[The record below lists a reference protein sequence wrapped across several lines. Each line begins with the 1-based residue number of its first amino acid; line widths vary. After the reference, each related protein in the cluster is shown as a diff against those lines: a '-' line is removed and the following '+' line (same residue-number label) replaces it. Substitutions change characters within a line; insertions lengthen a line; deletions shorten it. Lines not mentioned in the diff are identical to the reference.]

1 MPNNMNNMG
10 NINGMGGM
18 NPNQKMDINQF
29 ISQMSNAQSRGVNPN
44 MLINQMIQKNPNVR
58 ILQQRLANMAQGRSP
73 QEFVIQLAKQNGATE
88 ENAQKLA
95 KMFGM
100 N

>member
-1 MPNNMNNMG
+1 MLNNF
-10 NINGMGGM
+10 NGMGYS
-18 NPNQKMDINQF
+18 NPQNQKMDINEY
-29 ISQMSNAQSRGVNPN
+29 IGQMEVAKSRGVNPN
-44 MLINQMIQKNPNVR
+44 VLIQNAMQKNPNVR

-73 QEFVIQLAKQNGATE
+73 QEFIIQLAKQNGATE

-100 N
+100 

>member
-1 MPNNMNNMG
+1 MPNNMNGMG
-10 NINGMGGM
+10 NI

-29 ISQMSNAQSRGVNPN
+29 IAQMSNAQSRGVNPN

-73 QEFVIQLAKQNGATE
+73 QEFVLQLAKQNGATE

>member
-1 MPNNMNNMG
+1 MPNNMN
-10 NINGMGGM
+10 GMGGI

-29 ISQMSNAQSRGVNPN
+29 IAQMSNAQSRGVNPN

-73 QEFVIQLAKQNGATE
+73 QEFVLQLAKQNGATE

>member
-1 MPNNMNNMG
+1 MPN

-18 NPNQKMDINQF
+18 NQNQKMDINQF

-73 QEFVIQLAKQNGATE
+73 QEFVIQLARQNGATE

-95 KMFGM
+95 QIFGVK
-100 N
+100 

>member
-1 MPNNMNNMG
+1 MPNNMGNM
-10 NINGMGGM
+10 NGMGGM

-44 MLINQMIQKNPNVR
+44 MLIQQMIQKNPNVR

-73 QEFVIQLAKQNGATE
+73 QEVVIQLAKQNGATE

-95 KMFGM
+95 QMFGISK
-100 N
+100 